1 MNLRPFYKNHLP
13 IQVGVVMPLPHVE
26 RIGQHIHAQHEKRQ
40 RFPPDIEPFPL
51 PHGVEVRSLMPTD
64 FHAQGWG

>member
-1 MNLRPFYKNHLP
+1 
-13 IQVGVVMPLPHVE
+13 MPLPHVE
-26 RIGQHIHAQHEKRQ
+26 RIGLHIHAQHEKRQ